1 MKGIVVGV
9 DGSPQSVRALEW
21 AVEEARAR
29 GTQLTVVHAWLPAF
43 IASFPLTPV
52 MVDPTVYEKAG
63 QQLLDDAVDAV
74 DTSGLVAP
82 VERELV
88 EEGPATAL
96 LHASED
102 ADLVVIGKR
111 GVGGFVGLLVGSVA
125 TQVVH
130 HSSCPVVV
138 VPA

>member
-9 DGSPQSVRALEW
+9 DGSAQSARALAW
-21 AVEEARAR
+21 AVEEARVR
-29 GTQLTVVHAWLPAF
+29 GAHLTVVHAWMPAYV
-43 IASFPLTPV
+43 AGFPLAPV
-52 MVDPTVYEKAG
+52 EVDPSVYEKAG

-82 VERELV
+82 VERKLV
-88 EEGPATAL
+88 EEGPASAL
-96 LHASED
+96 LHAAED
-102 ADLVVIGKR
+102 ADLVVVGTR

-125 TQVVH
+125 TQVAH
-130 HSSCPVVV
+130 HSRCPVVV